1 MRVYSHPDCLGH
13 QPGAGHPESP
23 ARLQAVTQALHEAL
37 PQLQWHEAPLAGREQ
52 LERAHA
58 RSLVDRILAAPAD
71 ATLRLDE
78 DTVLAPGSVTAALR
92 ACGAG
97 IAAVDAVMSGETR
110 HAFCAVRPPGH
121 HATADTAMGFC
132 LFNSVAVAAAH
143 ALAGHGLRR
152 VAIVDFDVHHGNGTQ
167 DIFERDERVL
177 YLSSHQFPLYPGT
190 GSPEETGLG
199 NIFNAPLPP
208 GAGSALFRTA
218 WQERLLPALDAFAP
232 ELLLVSAG
240 FDGHRLDP
248 LADLGLGAEDY
259 AWLSRCLAASAERHC
274 QGRLVSLLEGGY
286 SLTALR
292 ECSIAHLAGLG
303 D

>member
-13 QPGAGHPESP
+13 QPGSGHPESP
-23 ARLQAVTQALHEAL
+23 ARLQAVTEALNDAL
-37 PQLQWHEAPLAGREQ
+37 PQLEWHAAPLADRAQ
-52 LERAHA
+52 LERAHRPA
-58 RSLVDRILAAPAD
+58 MVERILGAD
-71 ATLRLDE
+71 PGATLRLDE

-97 IAAVDAVMSGETR
+97 IAAVDAVMSGEIR

-121 HATADTAMGFC
+121 HATDNTAMGFC

-143 ALAGHGLRR
+143 ALAQHGLQR

-167 DIFERDERVL
+167 DIFEREPRVL

-190 GSPEETGLG
+190 GSPDESGVG
-199 NIFNAPLPP
+199 NIVNAPLPP
-208 GAGSALFRTA
+208 GAGSALFRAA
-218 WQERLLPALDAFAP
+218 WSEHLLPALDAFAP
-232 ELLLVSAG
+232 QLLLVSAG

-248 LADLGLGAEDY
+248 LADLGLDAADY
-259 AWLSRCLAASAERHC
+259 AWLSQRLAASADRHGG
-274 QGRLVSLLEGGY
+274 GRVVSLLEGGY

-292 ECSIAHLAGLG
+292 ECSVAHLVGLG
-303 D
+303 A